1 MRELELASVL
11 KIPFAI
17 LENGYQ
23 PNLKAK
29 GIFIMSQVKDDSSLA
44 AHTRWQCNYY
54 IVFITDIFL
63 GIDSFV

>member
-1 MRELELASVL
+1 MRKLELASAL
-11 KIPFAI
+11 KIPFVI
-17 LENGYQ
+17 ENGYQ

-44 AHTRWQCNYY
+44 AHTRWQCKYH